1 MKKKIF
7 LLAVFVL
14 ALIPFYDVKAMEPC
28 RKKVIVEYVNM
39 DNLYNDEKYTT
50 YSENNIDGYADK
62 IVGETTYVM
71 YGNSYEIKNKKIT
84 GLDSY
89 CKYSECYKDI
99 IGKYAII
106 ESLNDEELAK
116 ASSPLDLIDFSYY
129 NANLQKIET
138 TEETK
143 YTYTGFAF
151 KPINGEQ
158 LLPEVQCWKNDSMCK
173 GTIVDGKVEIDIKSL
188 KKEIPDY
195 KFNSYKIYKF
205 TDKGEFEES
214 DYIAA
219 AKCEPYV
226 IRLYYQ
232 KTKQESNETV
242 NMTKT
247 KNIKMKSYFKNLE
260 ETTTKINYK
269 VIDTSI
275 AEVDNEGNIK
285 PLKVGETDIIAEADG
300 IEYTLHLKVTEDMIK
315 SPDITN
321 PETSSTIAVVL
332 GIISLLIIVTV
343 YFKIKKEGH
352 E

>member
-1 MKKKIF
+1 MKKKLF

-14 ALIPFYDVKAMEPC
+14 ALIPFYDVKASTC
-28 RKKVIVEYVNM
+28 GIYVTVEYVNM
-39 DNLYNDEKYTT
+39 DNLYKEET
-50 YSENNIDGYADK
+50 YITYDENNEYTYDYIFND
-62 IVGETTYVM
+62 IGETYYVI

-84 GLDSY
+84 GLNSY

-99 IGKYAII
+99 VGKYAII
-106 ESLNDEELAK
+106 KQLKNEDLAK
-116 ASSPLDLIDFSYY
+116 VSSPLDLIDFSYY
-129 NANLQKIET
+129 KNNLKKIET

-143 YTYTGFAF
+143 YTYTQFSF

-158 LLPEVQCWKNDSMCK
+158 LLPEVQCWENNSICKKNV
-173 GTIVDGKVEIDIKSL
+173 VDGKVKIDIEAL

-205 TDKGEFEES
+205 IEGEFEET
-214 DYIAA
+214 DYIARG
-219 AKCEPYV
+219 CDEYV

-232 KTKQESNETV
+232 RTKQESNETV

-247 KNIKMKSYFKNLE
+247 KNIKMKSYFKYLE
-260 ETTTKINYK
+260 GITTKINYK

-275 AEVDNEGNIK
+275 AEVDSEGNIK

-300 IEYTLHLKVTEDMIK
+300 IEYTLHLKVTEDMVK

-321 PETSSTIAVVL
+321 PETSSTIAIVL
-332 GIISLLIIVTV
+332 GMISSLILVTV
-343 YFKIKKEGH
+343 YFKMTKKEH

>member
-1 MKKKIF
+1 MKKKLF

-14 ALIPFYDVKAMEPC
+14 ALISFYDVKAKTC
-28 RKKVIVEYVNM
+28 RTDVTVEYVNM
-39 DNLYNDEKYTT
+39 DNLYNDEKYIT
-50 YSENNIDGYADK
+50 YSKNNIDGYVHK
-62 IVGETTYVM
+62 IVGEITYVM

-84 GLDSY
+84 GLNSY

-99 IGKYAII
+99 VGKYAII
-106 ESLNDEELAK
+106 VNLEDEELAK
-116 ASSPLDLIDFSYY
+116 VPSPLDLIDFSYY
-129 NANLQKIET
+129 NANLEKIET

-143 YTYTGFAF
+143 YTYTRFSF
-151 KPINGEQ
+151 KQINGEQ
-158 LLPEVQCWKNDSMCK
+158 LLPEVQCWKNDSICK
-173 GTIVDGKVEIDIKSL
+173 ETVGDDKVEIDIESV

-205 TDKGEFEES
+205 KEGEFEET
-214 DYIAA
+214 DYIARGCG
-219 AKCEPYV
+219 KYV

-247 KNIKMKSYFKNLE
+247 KNIKMKSYFKDLE
-260 ETTTKINYK
+260 GITTKINYR
-269 VIDTSI
+269 VLDTSI
-275 AEVDNEGNIK
+275 AEIDSEGNIK

-321 PETSSTIAVVL
+321 PATSSTIAIVL
-332 GIISLLIIVTV
+332 GMISSLILVTV
-343 YFKIKKEGH
+343 YFKMTKERH

>member
-1 MKKKIF
+1 MMKKLF

-14 ALIPFYDVKAMEPC
+14 ALIPFYDVKAAAC
-28 RKKVIVEYVNM
+28 RIVTVEYVNM
-39 DNLYNDEKYTT
+39 DNLYNDEKYIT
-50 YSENNIDGYADK
+50 YRENNIDGYVHK
-62 IVGETTYVM
+62 IVGEITYVM

-84 GLDSY
+84 GLNSY

-99 IGKYAII
+99 VGKYAII
-106 ESLNDEELAK
+106 VNLEDEELAN

-129 NANLQKIET
+129 NANLEKIET

-143 YTYTGFAF
+143 YTYTRFSF
-151 KPINGEQ
+151 KQINGEQ
-158 LLPEVQCWKNDSMCK
+158 LLPEVQCWKNDSICK
-173 GTIVDGKVEIDIKSL
+173 ETVGDDKVEIDIESV

-205 TDKGEFEES
+205 KEGEFEET
-214 DYIAA
+214 DYIARGCG
-219 AKCEPYV
+219 KYV

-247 KNIKMKSYFKNLE
+247 KNIKMKSYFKDLE
-260 ETTTKINYK
+260 GITTKINYR
-269 VIDTSI
+269 VLDTSI
-275 AEVDNEGNIK
+275 AEIDSEGNIK

-321 PETSSTIAVVL
+321 PATSSTIAIVL
-332 GIISLLIIVTV
+332 GMISSLILVTV
-343 YFKIKKEGH
+343 YFKMTKERH

>member
-1 MKKKIF
+1 MKKKLF

-14 ALIPFYDVKAMEPC
+14 ALIPFYDVKAKTC
-28 RKKVIVEYVNM
+28 RTDVTVEYVNM
-39 DNLYNDEKYTT
+39 DNLYNDEKYIT
-50 YSENNIDGYADK
+50 YSENNIDGYVHK
-62 IVGETTYVM
+62 IVGEITYVM

-84 GLDSY
+84 GLNSY

-99 IGKYAII
+99 VGKYAII
-106 ESLNDEELAK
+106 VNLEDEELAK
-116 ASSPLDLIDFSYY
+116 VPSPLDLIDFSYY
-129 NANLQKIET
+129 NANLEKIET

-143 YTYTGFAF
+143 YTYTRFSF
-151 KPINGEQ
+151 KQINGEQ
-158 LLPEVQCWKNDSMCK
+158 LLPEVQCWKNDSICK
-173 GTIVDGKVEIDIKSL
+173 ETVGDDKVEIDIESV

-205 TDKGEFEES
+205 KEGEFEET
-214 DYIAA
+214 DYIARGCG
-219 AKCEPYV
+219 KYV

-247 KNIKMKSYFKNLE
+247 KNIKMKSYFKDLE
-260 ETTTKINYK
+260 GITTKINYR
-269 VIDTSI
+269 VLDTSI
-275 AEVDNEGNIK
+275 AEIDSEGNIK

-321 PETSSTIAVVL
+321 PATSSTIAIVL
-332 GIISLLIIVTV
+332 GMISSLILVTV
-343 YFKIKKEGH
+343 YFKMTKERH

>member
-1 MKKKIF
+1 MKKKLF

-14 ALIPFYDVKAMEPC
+14 ALIPFYDVKALTC
-28 RKKVIVEYVNM
+28 RIVTVEYVNM
-39 DNLYNDEKYTT
+39 DNLYNDEKYIT
-50 YSENNIDGYADK
+50 YRENNIDGYVHK
-62 IVGETTYVM
+62 IVGEITYVM

-84 GLDSY
+84 GLNSY

-99 IGKYAII
+99 VGKYAII
-106 ESLNDEELAK
+106 VNLEDEELAN

-129 NANLQKIET
+129 NANLEKIET

-143 YTYTGFAF
+143 YTYTRFSF
-151 KPINGEQ
+151 KQINGEQ
-158 LLPEVQCWKNDSMCK
+158 LLPEVQCWKNDSICK
-173 GTIVDGKVEIDIKSL
+173 ETVGDDKVEIDIESV
-188 KKEIPDY
+188 KKEIPDD

-205 TDKGEFEES
+205 KEGEFEET
-214 DYIAA
+214 DYIARECG
-219 AKCEPYV
+219 KYV

-247 KNIKMKSYFKNLE
+247 KNIKMKSYFKDLE
-260 ETTTKINYK
+260 GITTKINYR
-269 VIDTSI
+269 VLDTSI
-275 AEVDNEGNIK
+275 AEIDSEGNIK

-321 PETSSTIAVVL
+321 PATSSTIAIVL
-332 GIISLLIIVTV
+332 GMISSLILVTV
-343 YFKIKKEGH
+343 YFKMTKKEH

>member
-1 MKKKIF
+1 MKKKLF

-14 ALIPFYDVKAMEPC
+14 ALIPFYDVKALTC
-28 RKKVIVEYVNM
+28 RTNVTVEYVNM
-39 DNLYNDEKYTT
+39 NNLYNDEKYIT
-50 YSENNIDGYADK
+50 YSKNNIDGYVHK
-62 IVGETTYVM
+62 IVGEITYVM

-84 GLDSY
+84 GLNSY

-99 IGKYAII
+99 VGKYAII
-106 ESLNDEELAK
+106 VNLEDEELAN

-129 NANLQKIET
+129 NANLEKIET

-143 YTYTGFAF
+143 YTYTRFSF
-151 KPINGEQ
+151 KQINGEQ
-158 LLPEVQCWKNDSMCK
+158 LLPEVQCWKNDSICK
-173 GTIVDGKVEIDIKSL
+173 ETVGDDKVEIDIESV

-205 TDKGEFEES
+205 KEGEFEET
-214 DYIAA
+214 DYIARGCG
-219 AKCEPYV
+219 KYV

-247 KNIKMKSYFKNLE
+247 KNIKMKSYFKDLE
-260 ETTTKINYK
+260 GITTKINYR
-269 VIDTSI
+269 VLDTSI
-275 AEVDNEGNIK
+275 AEIDSEGNIK

-321 PETSSTIAVVL
+321 PATSSTIAIVL
-332 GIISLLIIVTV
+332 GMISSLILVTV
-343 YFKIKKEGH
+343 YFKMTKERH

>member
-1 MKKKIF
+1 MKKKLF

-14 ALIPFYDVKAMEPC
+14 ALIPFYDVKATAC
-28 RKKVIVEYVNM
+28 RTDVTVEYVNM
-39 DNLYNDEKYTT
+39 DNLYKEET
-50 YSENNIDGYADK
+50 YITYDENNEYTYNNLFNVI
-62 IVGETTYVM
+62 GETYYVI
-71 YGNSYEIKNKKIT
+71 YGDSYEIKNKKIT
-84 GLDSY
+84 GLNSY

-99 IGKYAII
+99 VGKYTII
-106 ESLNDEELAK
+106 KQLKNKDLENV
-116 ASSPLDLIDFSYY
+116 SSPLDLIDFSYY
-129 NANLQKIET
+129 NANLKKIET

-143 YTYTGFAF
+143 YTYTRFSF
-151 KPINGEQ
+151 KSINGEQ
-158 LLPEVQCWKNDSMCK
+158 LLPEVQCWKNNSICK
-173 GTIVDGKVEIDIKSL
+173 ETVAAGKVEIDIDAL

-205 TDKGEFEES
+205 KEGEFEET
-214 DYIAA
+214 DYIASG
-219 AKCEPYV
+219 CGEYV

-247 KNIKMKSYFKNLE
+247 KNIKMKSYFKDLE
-260 ETTTKINYK
+260 GITTKINYK
-269 VIDTSI
+269 VLDTSI
-275 AEVDNEGNIK
+275 AEVDSEGNIK

>member
-1 MKKKIF
+1 MKKKLF

-14 ALIPFYDVKAMEPC
+14 ALIPFYDAKAATC
-28 RKKVIVEYVNM
+28 GTNVTVEYVNM
-39 DNLYNDEKYTT
+39 DNLYNDEKYIT
-50 YSENNIDGYADK
+50 YSENNIDGYVHK
-62 IVGETTYVM
+62 IVGEITYVI

-84 GLDSY
+84 GLNSY

-99 IGKYAII
+99 VGKYAII
-106 ESLNDEELAK
+106 VNLEDEELAK
-116 ASSPLDLIDFSYY
+116 VPSPLDLIDFSYY
-129 NANLQKIET
+129 NANLKKIET

-143 YTYTGFAF
+143 YTYTRFSF
-151 KPINGEQ
+151 KQINGEQ
-158 LLPEVQCWKNDSMCK
+158 LLPEVQCWKNDSICK
-173 GTIVDGKVEIDIKSL
+173 ETVGDDKVEIDIESV

-205 TDKGEFEES
+205 KEGEFEET
-214 DYIAA
+214 DYIARG
-219 AKCEPYV
+219 CGEYV

-232 KTKQESNETV
+232 KTKQESSETV

-247 KNIKMKSYFKNLE
+247 KNIKMKSYFKDLE
-260 ETTTKINYK
+260 GITTKINYR
-269 VIDTSI
+269 VLDTSI
-275 AEVDNEGNIK
+275 AEIDSEGNIK

-321 PETSSTIAVVL
+321 PATSSTIAIVL
-332 GIISLLIIVTV
+332 GMISSLILVTV
-343 YFKIKKEGH
+343 YFKMTKKEH

>member
-1 MKKKIF
+1 MKKKLF

-14 ALIPFYDVKAMEPC
+14 ALIPFYDVKAARC
-28 RKKVIVEYVNM
+28 RIVTVEYVNM
-39 DNLYNDEKYTT
+39 DNLYNDEKYIT
-50 YSENNIDGYADK
+50 YRENNIDGYVHK
-62 IVGETTYVM
+62 IVGEITYVM

-84 GLDSY
+84 GLNSY

-99 IGKYAII
+99 VGKYAII
-106 ESLNDEELAK
+106 VNLEDEELAK
-116 ASSPLDLIDFSYY
+116 VPSPLDLIDFSYY
-129 NANLQKIET
+129 NANLEKIET

-143 YTYTGFAF
+143 YTYTRFSF
-151 KPINGEQ
+151 KQINGEQ
-158 LLPEVQCWKNDSMCK
+158 LLPEVQCWKNDSICK
-173 GTIVDGKVEIDIKSL
+173 ETVGDDKVEIDIESV

-205 TDKGEFEES
+205 KEGEFEET
-214 DYIAA
+214 DYIARGCG
-219 AKCEPYV
+219 KYV

-247 KNIKMKSYFKNLE
+247 KNIKMKSYFKDLE
-260 ETTTKINYK
+260 GITTKINYR
-269 VIDTSI
+269 VLDTSI
-275 AEVDNEGNIK
+275 AEIDSEGNIK

-321 PETSSTIAVVL
+321 PATSSTIAIVL
-332 GIISLLIIVTV
+332 GMISSLILVTV
-343 YFKIKKEGH
+343 YFKMTKERH

>member
-1 MKKKIF
+1 MKKKLF

-14 ALIPFYDVKAMEPC
+14 ALIPFYDVKALTC
-28 RKKVIVEYVNM
+28 RTNVTVEYVNM
-39 DNLYNDEKYTT
+39 DNLYNDEKYIT
-50 YSENNIDGYADK
+50 YSKNNIDGYVHK
-62 IVGETTYVM
+62 IVGKITYVM

-84 GLDSY
+84 GLNSY

-99 IGKYAII
+99 VGKYAII
-106 ESLNDEELAK
+106 VNLEDEELAK
-116 ASSPLDLIDFSYY
+116 VPSPLDLIDFSYY
-129 NANLQKIET
+129 NANLKKIET

-143 YTYTGFAF
+143 YTYTRFSF
-151 KPINGEQ
+151 KQINGEQ
-158 LLPEVQCWKNDSMCK
+158 LLPEVQCWKNDSICK
-173 GTIVDGKVEIDIKSL
+173 ETVGDDKVEIDIESV

-205 TDKGEFEES
+205 KEGEFEET
-214 DYIAA
+214 DYIARGCG
-219 AKCEPYV
+219 KYV

-247 KNIKMKSYFKNLE
+247 KNIKMKSYFKDLE
-260 ETTTKINYK
+260 GITTKINYR
-269 VIDTSI
+269 VLDTSI
-275 AEVDNEGNIK
+275 AEIDSEGNIK

-321 PETSSTIAVVL
+321 PATSSTIAIVL
-332 GIISLLIIVTV
+332 GMISSLILVTV
-343 YFKIKKEGH
+343 YFKMTKERH

>member
-1 MKKKIF
+1 MKKKLF

-14 ALIPFYDVKAMEPC
+14 ALIPFYDVKAATC
-28 RKKVIVEYVNM
+28 RIVTVEYVNM
-39 DNLYNDEKYTT
+39 DNLYNDEKYIT
-50 YSENNIDGYADK
+50 YRENNIDGYVHK
-62 IVGETTYVM
+62 IVGEITYVM

-84 GLDSY
+84 GLNSY

-99 IGKYAII
+99 VGKYAII
-106 ESLNDEELAK
+106 VNLEDEELAK
-116 ASSPLDLIDFSYY
+116 VPSPLDLIDFSYY
-129 NANLQKIET
+129 NANLEKIET

-143 YTYTGFAF
+143 YTYTRFSF
-151 KPINGEQ
+151 KQINGEQ
-158 LLPEVQCWKNDSMCK
+158 LLPEVQCWKNDSICK
-173 GTIVDGKVEIDIKSL
+173 ETVGDDKVEIDIESV

-205 TDKGEFEES
+205 KEGEFEET
-214 DYIAA
+214 DYIARGCG
-219 AKCEPYV
+219 KYV

-247 KNIKMKSYFKNLE
+247 KNIKMKSYFKDLE
-260 ETTTKINYK
+260 GITTKINYR
-269 VIDTSI
+269 VLDTSI
-275 AEVDNEGNIK
+275 AEIDSEGNIK

-321 PETSSTIAVVL
+321 PATSSTIAIVL
-332 GIISLLIIVTV
+332 GMISSLILVTV
-343 YFKIKKEGH
+343 YFKMTKERH

>member
-1 MKKKIF
+1 MKKKLF

-14 ALIPFYDVKAMEPC
+14 ALIPFYDVKALTC
-28 RKKVIVEYVNM
+28 RIVTVEYVNM
-39 DNLYNDEKYTT
+39 DNLYNDEKYIT
-50 YSENNIDGYADK
+50 YSKNNIDGYVHK
-62 IVGETTYVM
+62 IVGEITYVM

-84 GLDSY
+84 GLNSY

-99 IGKYAII
+99 VGKYAII
-106 ESLNDEELAK
+106 VNLEDEELAK
-116 ASSPLDLIDFSYY
+116 VPSPLDLIDFSYY
-129 NANLQKIET
+129 NANLEKIET

-143 YTYTGFAF
+143 YTYTRFSF
-151 KPINGEQ
+151 KQINGEQ
-158 LLPEVQCWKNDSMCK
+158 LLPEVQCWKNDSICK
-173 GTIVDGKVEIDIKSL
+173 ETVGDDKVEIDIESV

-205 TDKGEFEES
+205 KEGEFEET
-214 DYIAA
+214 DYIARGCG
-219 AKCEPYV
+219 KYV

-247 KNIKMKSYFKNLE
+247 KNIKMKSYFKDLE
-260 ETTTKINYK
+260 GITTKINYR
-269 VIDTSI
+269 VLDTSI
-275 AEVDNEGNIK
+275 AEIDSEGNIK

-321 PETSSTIAVVL
+321 PATSSTIAIVL
-332 GIISLLIIVTV
+332 GMISSLILVTV
-343 YFKIKKEGH
+343 YFKMTKERH

>member
-1 MKKKIF
+1 MKKKLF

-14 ALIPFYDVKAMEPC
+14 ALISFYDVKAAAC
-28 RKKVIVEYVNM
+28 RTNVTVEYVNM
-39 DNLYNDEKYTT
+39 NNLYNDEKYIT
-50 YSENNIDGYADK
+50 YSKNNIDGYVHK
-62 IVGETTYVM
+62 IVGEITYVM

-84 GLDSY
+84 GLNSY

-99 IGKYAII
+99 VGKYAII
-106 ESLNDEELAK
+106 VNLEDEELAK
-116 ASSPLDLIDFSYY
+116 VPSPLDLIDFSYY
-129 NANLQKIET
+129 NANLKKIET

-143 YTYTGFAF
+143 YTYTRFSF
-151 KPINGEQ
+151 KQINGEQ
-158 LLPEVQCWKNDSMCK
+158 LLPEVQCWKNDSICK
-173 GTIVDGKVEIDIKSL
+173 ETVGDDKVEIDIESV

-205 TDKGEFEES
+205 KDGEFEET
-214 DYIAA
+214 DYIARGCG
-219 AKCEPYV
+219 KYV

-247 KNIKMKSYFKNLE
+247 KNIKMKSYFKDLE
-260 ETTTKINYK
+260 GITTKINYR
-269 VIDTSI
+269 VLDTSI
-275 AEVDNEGNIK
+275 AEIDSEGNIK

-321 PETSSTIAVVL
+321 PATSSTIAIVL
-332 GIISLLIIVTV
+332 GMISSLILVTV
-343 YFKIKKEGH
+343 YFKMTKERH

>member
-1 MKKKIF
+1 
-7 LLAVFVL
+7 
-14 ALIPFYDVKAMEPC
+14 
-28 RKKVIVEYVNM
+28 
-39 DNLYNDEKYTT
+39 
-50 YSENNIDGYADK
+50 
-62 IVGETTYVM
+62 M

-84 GLDSY
+84 GLNSY

-99 IGKYAII
+99 VGKYAII
-106 ESLNDEELAK
+106 VNLEDEELAK
-116 ASSPLDLIDFSYY
+116 VPSPLDLIDFSYY
-129 NANLQKIET
+129 NANLKKIET

-143 YTYTGFAF
+143 YTYTRFSF
-151 KPINGEQ
+151 KQINGEQ
-158 LLPEVQCWKNDSMCK
+158 LLPEVQCWKNDSICK
-173 GTIVDGKVEIDIKSL
+173 ETVGDDKVEIDIESV

-205 TDKGEFEES
+205 KEGEFEET
-214 DYIAA
+214 DYIARGCG
-219 AKCEPYV
+219 KYV

-247 KNIKMKSYFKNLE
+247 KNIKMKSYFKDLE
-260 ETTTKINYK
+260 GITTKINYR
-269 VIDTSI
+269 VLDTSI
-275 AEVDNEGNIK
+275 AEIDSEGNIK

-321 PETSSTIAVVL
+321 PATSSTIAIVL
-332 GIISLLIIVTV
+332 GMISSLILVTV
-343 YFKIKKEGH
+343 YFKMTKKEH

>member
-1 MKKKIF
+1 MKKKLF

-14 ALIPFYDVKAMEPC
+14 ALISFYDVKAAAC
-28 RKKVIVEYVNM
+28 RIVTVEYVNM
-39 DNLYNDEKYTT
+39 DNLYNDEKYIT
-50 YSENNIDGYADK
+50 YRENNIDGYVHK
-62 IVGETTYVM
+62 IVGEITYVM

-84 GLDSY
+84 GLNSY

-99 IGKYAII
+99 VGKYAII
-106 ESLNDEELAK
+106 VNLEDEELAK
-116 ASSPLDLIDFSYY
+116 VPSPLDLIDFSYY
-129 NANLQKIET
+129 NANLKKIET

-143 YTYTGFAF
+143 YTYTRFSF
-151 KPINGEQ
+151 KQINGEQ
-158 LLPEVQCWKNDSMCK
+158 LLPEVQCWKNDSICK
-173 GTIVDGKVEIDIKSL
+173 ETVGDDKVEIDIESV

-205 TDKGEFEES
+205 KEGEFEET
-214 DYIAA
+214 DYIARECG
-219 AKCEPYV
+219 KYV

-247 KNIKMKSYFKNLE
+247 KNIKMKSYFKDLE
-260 ETTTKINYK
+260 GITTKINYR
-269 VIDTSI
+269 VLDTSI
-275 AEVDNEGNIK
+275 AEIDSEGNIK
-285 PLKVGETDIIAEADG
+285 PLKVGETDIIAEAAG

-321 PETSSTIAVVL
+321 PATSSTIAIVL
-332 GIISLLIIVTV
+332 GMISSLILVTV
-343 YFKIKKEGH
+343 YFKMTKERH

>member
-7 LLAVFVL
+7 LLAVFTL
-14 ALIPFYDVKAMEPC
+14 ALIPFYDVKAIAC
-28 RKKVIVEYVNM
+28 GTGVTVEYVNM
-39 DNLYNDEKYTT
+39 DNLYKEETYITYDEKNEYT
-50 YSENNIDGYADK
+50 YNLSDAI
-62 IVGETTYVM
+62 GETYYVI

-84 GLDSY
+84 GLNSY

-99 IGKYAII
+99 VGKYAII
-106 ESLNDEELAK
+106 KQLKNKDLENV
-116 ASSPLDLIDFSYY
+116 SSPLDLIDFSYY
-129 NANLQKIET
+129 NANLKKIET

-143 YTYTGFAF
+143 YTYTRFSF

-158 LLPEVQCWKNDSMCK
+158 LLPEVQCWKNNSICK
-173 GTIVDGKVEIDIKSL
+173 QTIVDGKVEVDIESL

-195 KFNSYKIYKF
+195 KFNSYKIYEF
-205 TDKGEFEES
+205 TDKDEFEES

-219 AKCEPYV
+219 RCEPYV

-232 KTKQESNETV
+232 RTKQESNETV

-247 KNIKMKSYFKNLE
+247 KNIKMKSYFKDLE
-260 ETTTKINYK
+260 GITTKINYR
-269 VIDTSI
+269 VLDTSI
-275 AEVDNEGNIK
+275 AEIDSEGNIK

-300 IEYTLHLKVTEDMIK
+300 IEYTLHLKVMEDMIK

>member
-1 MKKKIF
+1 MKKKLF

-14 ALIPFYDVKAMEPC
+14 ALIPFYDAKAATC
-28 RKKVIVEYVNM
+28 GTNVTVEYVNM
-39 DNLYNDEKYTT
+39 DNLYNDEKYIT
-50 YSENNIDGYADK
+50 YSENNIDGNVHK
-62 IVGETTYVM
+62 IVGEITYVI

-84 GLDSY
+84 GLNSY

-99 IGKYAII
+99 VGKYVII
-106 ESLNDEELAK
+106 VNLEDEELAK
-116 ASSPLDLIDFSYY
+116 VPSPLDLIDFSYY
-129 NANLQKIET
+129 NTNLKKIET

-143 YTYTGFAF
+143 YTYTGLYF
-151 KPINGEQ
+151 KSINGEQ
-158 LLPEVQCWKNDSMCK
+158 LLPEVQCWKNNSICK
-173 GTIVDGKVEIDIKSL
+173 KTVAAGKVEIDIDAL

-205 TDKGEFEES
+205 KEGEFEET
-214 DYIAA
+214 DYIARG
-219 AKCEPYV
+219 CGEYV

-247 KNIKMKSYFKNLE
+247 KNIKMKSYFKDLE
-260 ETTTKINYK
+260 GITTKINYR
-269 VIDTSI
+269 VLDTSI
-275 AEVDNEGNIK
+275 AEIDSEGNIK

-321 PETSSTIAVVL
+321 PATSSTIAIVL
-332 GIISLLIIVTV
+332 GMISSLILVTV
-343 YFKIKKEGH
+343 YFKMTKERH

>member
-1 MKKKIF
+1 MKKKLF

-14 ALIPFYDVKAMEPC
+14 ALIPFYDVKALTC
-28 RKKVIVEYVNM
+28 RIVTVEYVNM
-39 DNLYNDEKYTT
+39 DNLYNDEKYIT
-50 YSENNIDGYADK
+50 YRENNIDGYVHK
-62 IVGETTYVM
+62 IVGEITYVM

-84 GLDSY
+84 GLNSY

-99 IGKYAII
+99 VGKYAII
-106 ESLNDEELAK
+106 VNLEDEELAK
-116 ASSPLDLIDFSYY
+116 VPSPLDLIDFSYY
-129 NANLQKIET
+129 NANLKKIET

-143 YTYTGFAF
+143 YTYTRFSF
-151 KPINGEQ
+151 KQINGEQ
-158 LLPEVQCWKNDSMCK
+158 LLPEVQCWKNDSICK
-173 GTIVDGKVEIDIKSL
+173 ETVGDDKVEIDIESV

-205 TDKGEFEES
+205 KEGEFEET
-214 DYIAA
+214 DYIARGCG
-219 AKCEPYV
+219 KYV

-247 KNIKMKSYFKNLE
+247 KNIKMKSYFKDLE
-260 ETTTKINYK
+260 GITTKINYR
-269 VIDTSI
+269 VLDTSI
-275 AEVDNEGNIK
+275 AEIDSEGNIK

-321 PETSSTIAVVL
+321 PATSSTIAIVL
-332 GIISLLIIVTV
+332 GMISSLILVTV
-343 YFKIKKEGH
+343 YFKMTKERH